1 MSKLNHIFCVAPMMD
16 ATDRHCRYFL
26 RHLSR
31 HALLYT
37 EMVTIGAILHGDREA
52 LLGFDSAEQPL
63 ALQIGGS
70 APQDMASVAVIAEEF
85 GYQEV
90 NINVGCPSDR
100 VKNGHFGACLM
111 AEPELVARCVSAM
124 RERVSIPVTVKTR
137 IGIDDQ
143 DRYEDLR
150 HFVDTVHAGGCS
162 TFIVHA
168 RKAWLSGLSPKE
180 NREIPPLHY
189 DRVHRLK
196 RERPNLRII
205 INGGLSTIEQ
215 CEQQLTQV
223 DGVMLGREVYRNPY
237 LLAEVDAAL
246 FGDTRGA
253 PSRTE
258 CVHAMR
264 AYAAAQRAQGTRLHA
279 ITRHMLGLYAHQ
291 PGARAWRRYLSEN
304 VHLPA
309 ASEQVL
315 DDALAAMSATAEQGT
330 SAIEAVA

>member
-1 MSKLNHIFCVAPMMD
+1 MATLNHLFCVAPMMD
-16 ATDRHCRYFL
+16 ATDRHCRYFM
-26 RHLSR
+26 RQLSR

-37 EMVTIGAILHGDREA
+37 EMVTTGAILFGDRDA
-52 LLGFDSAEQPL
+52 LLGFDPTEQPL

-70 APQDMASVAVIAEEF
+70 DPAAMADVAAIAEDY
-85 GYQEV
+85 GYLEV

-111 AEPELVARCVSAM
+111 ADPGLVARCVSEM
-124 RERVSIPVTVKTR
+124 RARVSLPVTVKTR

-143 DRYEDLR
+143 DRYEDLLN
-150 HFVDTVHAGGCS
+150 FVDTVHDGGCE

-196 RERPNLRII
+196 LERPNLRIV
-205 INGGLSTIEQ
+205 INGGLTTIEQ
-215 CEQQLTQV
+215 CRQQLEHV

-237 LLAEVDAAL
+237 LLTEVDRAI
-246 FGDTRGA
+246 FSDPHET
-253 PSRTE
+253 PSRAQ
-258 CVHAMR
+258 CVRTMATYVAERMHR
-264 AYAAAQRAQGTRLHA
+264 GTRLHA
-279 ITRHMLGLYAHQ
+279 ITRHMLGLYQHQ

-304 VHLPA
+304 VHLAGANEHVLEA
-309 ASEQVL
+309 ALRQMPVPDE
-315 DDALAAMSATAEQGT
+315 TR
-330 SAIEAVA
+330 AVA